1 MATIHEDGLEY
12 EVYSQRELL
21 IRNLTNPIRNLV
33 PTWCL
38 RRLMQ
43 RSKSPVIQEM
53 FQRPGGWRAIELCY
67 KNAPPVDW
75 LDKIAVKSNVMAMA
89 NRNRRKYVVRQ
100 ISRLLQDHAHRPLV
114 NVLGIGAGPGLH
126 IQDAIVRA
134 GLKPES
140 VQGCIVDLDPGA
152 FAHGEEQ
159 AKLRGLSGRIRY
171 IQGDARDVRTLLPDT
186 RFHVV
191 KVIGLIE
198 YLSDAEVR
206 ELFRVIHGV
215 MHEDGEILTHG
226 IQDPYNGGALM
237 RRTLGLKHIYR
248 SGEQVQALLT
258 EAGFADTR
266 ITHIPL
272 RMYPMLQARPRP
284 KAAAARA
291 A

>member
-12 EVYSQRELL
+12 EVYSSKEWL
-21 IRNLTNPIRNLV
+21 IRTLTSPIRNLL
-33 PTWCL
+33 PAWYL

-53 FQRPGGWRAIELCY
+53 FLRPGGWRAIELCY
-67 KNAPPVDW
+67 QNAPPVDW
-75 LDKIAVKSNVMAMA
+75 LDRIAVKSNVMAMA

-100 ISRLLQDHAHRPLV
+100 LSRLLLDHAHRPLV

-126 IQDAIVRA
+126 IQDAIVMA
-134 GLKPES
+134 GLKPEA
-140 VQGCIVDLDPGA
+140 VQASIVDLDPGA

-159 AKLRGLSGRIRY
+159 AKVRGLSGRIRY
-171 IQGDARDVRTLLPDT
+171 IEGDARHVRTLLPDT

-191 KVIGLIE
+191 KIVGLIE
-198 YLSDAEVR
+198 YLADADVL
-206 ELFRVIHGV
+206 ELFRVVRGV
-215 MHEDGEILTHG
+215 MHEDGQILTHG
-226 IQDPYNGGALM
+226 IQDPYRTGPLL
-237 RRTLGLKHIYR
+237 RRTQGLKHIYR
-248 SGEQVQALLT
+248 SGEQVEALLA
-258 EAGFADTR
+258 EAGFADMR